1 MKTAL
6 EMALQS
12 GAFILLMVLARP
24 WMKKRLTARLRYAL
38 WLLPAVRLCLP
49 FSLHSALSLWR
60 YAQPALKPMAAPA
73 PVALAPVVSGGA
85 QAALPI
91 APAVQPAYT
100 ALPAAPQAQS
110 VSLIHILPILW
121 LAGAVLAL
129 MMMVYTNLRFL
140 SAARGAETVQ
150 PGKLPVL
157 LMRGLPSPCL
167 AGLMRPRIYV
177 NEKALAS
184 REMLDMVLLHETT
197 HFKRKDHLWT
207 LLRALLT
214 CLWWWNPLVWLA
226 AQLSR
231 MDCEAACDETVIGGM
246 DGDGRRLYGMSLI
259 ALMRRVPE
267 QPFALSI
274 GTSMS
279 GGKKQMKERIEMIAR
294 YTGKNKWIA
303 LAVILCALLLA
314 PMVMTGAETETKPLA
329 LSDQDLMKIAEETV
343 MSHIVYDDGIEKI
356 IDQRV
361 ERDLKIDIAGHTV
374 DAHEVRLTAVS
385 GMLLENISV
394 YLDKATGEALRMDV
408 NGDGYWENRSFID
421 EQREKLEKKAY
432 IRDPRDN
439 QYAVSLCSAAD
450 DYGLGKE
457 MLMNGTEVMV
467 HWITPTLGAY
477 PREMFNDP
485 REEWAYVTAGAN
497 GHFEGANG
505 YVPVACLAWEKP
517 DDKAA
522 PAFTGTV
529 QKDTAKLY
537 ADTGLTDT
545 VLTELKQGTS
555 LRVLGRT
562 MKYWHVEGEGKTGFV
577 PVDDFVLSNEA
588 LAVLPAFGMD
598 NLTWLQPGWEKR
610 LAEYE
615 EKRSILYNR
624 NPPMGEW
631 SLEQMAEGTRLAE
644 EYGMLGEWITDVNG
658 VPQMFIVPG
667 DGDLTAEEAIRLANK
682 AAMEKYGFTDEDVKT
697 CSLTYSYMQDKPEER
712 LWRARYFLKV
722 WQYDCSVTL
731 NRKGE
736 AVDFW
741 QMKEASGPYPHPNT
755 KAQNAVIKAKQILIE
770 KGFVPG
776 ETLNTWEVTQD
787 YITEGEGLAA
797 RVSFTPPRGSNSI
810 YRYGLSV
817 VMDDA
822 TGNLTYIEDNATGK
836 AVMGE
841 KP

>member
-12 GAFILLMVLARP
+12 GAFILLMALARP
-24 WMKKRLTARLRYAL
+24 WMKKRLSARLRYAL

-73 PVALAPVVSGGA
+73 PVAIAPVLSGGA

-91 APAVQPAYT
+91 APAVQPTYA
-100 ALPAAPQAQS
+100 ALPAASQAQS
-110 VSLIHILPILW
+110 VSFIDILPILW

-150 PGKLPVL
+150 PGRLPVL
-157 LMRGLPSPCL
+157 LIKGIPSPCL

-207 LLRALLT
+207 LLRALLI

-226 AQLSR
+226 ARLSR
-231 MDCEAACDETVIGGM
+231 MDCEAACDEAVIGGM
-246 DGDGRRLYGMSLI
+246 DTDGRRLYGMSLI

-303 LAVILCALLLA
+303 LAVILCAIFLA
-314 PMVMTGAETETKPLA
+314 PMVMTGAAEQQAA
-329 LSDQDLMKIAEETV
+329 LSDQHLIEKAKETV
-343 MSHIVYDDGIEKI
+343 MSHYVLDDGIEKFLYP
-356 IDQRV
+356 RV
-361 ERDLKIDIAGHTV
+361 VRGEKINFDGRTIKVDEVSLTAVNPTV
-374 DAHEVRLTAVS
+374 EVPVAVCFMQGTDEAVRLTAAGDVWWNNS
-385 GMLLENISV
+385 EMLQDQKDRI
-394 YLDKATGEALRMDV
+394 DKT
-408 NGDGYWENRSFID
+408 
-421 EQREKLEKKAY
+421 AY
-432 IRDPRDN
+432 IRDPREN

-450 DYGLGKE
+450 DYGIGKE
-457 MLMNGTEVMV
+457 MLLNGTEAVA
-467 HWITPTLGAY
+467 HWTTPTLGHY
-477 PREMFNDP
+477 PSELFDDP
-485 REEWAYVTAGAN
+485 KEEWAYVTVGAN
-497 GHFEGANG
+497 EHFEGASG

-522 PAFTGTV
+522 PAFEGTV
-529 QKDTAKLY
+529 TADETKMY

-545 VLTELKQGTS
+545 VLTELKQGTG

-562 MKYWHVEGEGKTGFV
+562 MKYWHVEREGKTGFV
-577 PVDDFVLSNEA
+577 PAEDFALAKEA
-588 LAVLPAFGMD
+588 LAVLPAFGVD
-598 NLTWLQPGWEKR
+598 NLTTLQPGWEKR
-610 LAEYE
+610 LAAYE
-615 EKRSILYNR
+615 EKRNILYNS

-631 SLEQMAEGTRLAE
+631 SLEQMAEGTRLAQ
-644 EYGMLGEWITDVNG
+644 EYGMLEEWITDANG

-667 DGDLTAEEAIRLANK
+667 DGDLTEEEALRLADK
-682 AAMEKYGFTDEDVKT
+682 QAMEKYGFAAEDVKRR
-697 CSLTYSYMQDKPEER
+697 SVSYSYPQDKPEER
-712 LWRARYFLKV
+712 RWKVRYSLMV

-741 QMKEASGPYPHPNT
+741 QMKEASGPYPRPNM
-755 KAQNAVIKAKQILIE
+755 KAQDAVIKARQILIE

-776 ETLNTWEVTQD
+776 ETLSTWEVTQD
-787 YITEGEGLAA
+787 YITQGEGLAA
-797 RVSFTPPRGSNSI
+797 RVSFTPPRGSDSA

-822 TGNLTYIEDNATGK
+822 TGNLTCIEDHATGK

>member
-1 MKTAL
+1 MKTVL

-12 GAFILLMVLARP
+12 GSFILLMAFARP
-24 WMKKRLTARLRYAL
+24 WMKKRLSARLRYAL

-49 FSLHSALSLWR
+49 FSLRSAFSLWR
-60 YAQPALKPMAAPA
+60 YARPAMMQATAPA
-73 PVALAPVVSGGA
+73 PVAVAPGGA

-91 APAVQPAYT
+91 APAVRHADA
-100 ALPAAPQAQS
+100 ALAAAPQAQGLS
-110 VSLIHILPILW
+110 FIDVLPILW
-121 LAGAVLAL
+121 ALGAAFAL
-129 MMMVYTNLRFL
+129 MLMVYTNLRFL
-140 SAARGAETVQ
+140 NARRGAETLRQ
-150 PGKLPVL
+150 GKLPVL
-157 LMRGLPSPCL
+157 LMKDIPSPCL
-167 AGLMRPRIYV
+167 AGLVRPRIYV

-231 MDCEAACDETVIGGM
+231 LDCEAACDETVIGGM
-246 DGDGRRLYGMSLI
+246 NTEGRRLYGMSLI

-267 QPFALSI
+267 KPFALTI

-294 YTGKNKWIA
+294 YTRKNKWIA
-303 LAVILCALLLA
+303 LAVILCAILLT
-314 PMVMTGAETETKPLA
+314 PMVMTGAETEAKPLA
-329 LSDQDLMKIAEETV
+329 LTDQELIQKAEETV

-361 ERDLKIDIAGHTV
+361 WRDQKIDIAGRTV
-374 DAHEVRLTAVS
+374 NVDMVTLTAVNPS
-385 GMLLENISV
+385 VEEPVSV
-394 YLDKATGEALRMDV
+394 YFDKATGEALRMDV
-408 NGDGYWENRSFID
+408 SGGGYWENRAFID
-421 EQREKLEKKAY
+421 AQREKLEKKAY
-432 IRDPRDN
+432 IRDPRDG

-477 PREMFNDP
+477 PHDLFDDP
-485 REEWAYVTAGAN
+485 KEEWAYVTAGAN
-497 GHFEGANG
+497 EHFEGANG

-522 PAFTGTV
+522 PAFTGAV
-529 QKDTAKLY
+529 QKDAAKLY

-545 VLTELKQGTS
+545 VLAELKQGTG

-562 MKYWHVEGEGKTGFV
+562 MKYWHVEWEGKIGFV
-577 PVDDFVLSNEA
+577 PADDFALSNEA
-588 LAVLPAFGMD
+588 LAVLPAFSLD
-598 NLTWLQPGWEKR
+598 NLIPLQPGWEKR

-615 EKRSILYNR
+615 EKRSALYNR

-631 SLEQMAEGTRLAE
+631 SLEQMAEGSRLAE
-644 EYGMLGEWITDVNG
+644 EYGMLEQWITDRNG
-658 VPQMFIVPG
+658 VPQIFIVPG
-667 DGDLTAEEAIRLANK
+667 DGDITEEEAIRLADK
-682 AAMEKYGFTDEDVKT
+682 AAMEKYGFAAEDVKRR
-697 CSLTYSYMQDKPEER
+697 SVTYSYMQDKPEER
-712 LWRARYFLKV
+712 LWRVRYSLMV
-722 WQYDCSVTL
+722 GQYDCSVTL
-731 NRKGE
+731 NRKGK

-741 QMKEASGPYPHPNT
+741 QMQDASGPYPRPRM
-755 KAQNAVIKAKQILIE
+755 KAQDALAMAKQILIE

-787 YITEGEGLAA
+787 YVTEGQGLAA
-797 RVSFTPPRGSNSI
+797 RVTFTPPRGSGSA
-810 YRYGLSV
+810 YRYGLTV
-817 VMDDA
+817 AMDDA
-822 TGNLTYIEDNATGK
+822 TGTLKYIEDNATGK
-836 AVMGE
+836 AVEGK